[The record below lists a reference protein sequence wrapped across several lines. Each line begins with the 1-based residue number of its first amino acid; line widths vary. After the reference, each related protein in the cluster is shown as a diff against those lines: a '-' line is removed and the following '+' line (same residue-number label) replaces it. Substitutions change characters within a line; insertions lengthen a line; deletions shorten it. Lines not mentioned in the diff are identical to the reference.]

1 MNYEIQIYQ
10 DLDGVDRETILL
22 DNGDGSFKSFPAD
35 NSNPEF
41 ISFLQQA
48 QKENDPYFLTW
59 VEAGNDPDEF
69 WTQAGGS
76 I

>member
-1 MNYEIQIYQ
+1 MTFEEVEVESLAGLQKHII
-10 DLDGVDRETILL
+10 I

-41 ISFLQQA
+41 LSFLQA
-48 QKENDPYFLTW
+48 LEKENDPYFLAW

-69 WTQAGGS
+69 WVAGIEGMN
-76 I
+76 